1 MPRRSSVSRCVFGG
15 LERGVAY
22 GRTNGEVDFV
32 LDSLFLPFFFL
43 LFLLF
48 LFCFSTVDLGLLRP
62 PFGGHLDGRSGRFGW
77 FGDLWLDDISSIAL
91 FLSLDLG
98 LDLTRRPR

>member
-1 MPRRSSVSRCVFGG
+1 MD
-15 LERGVAY
+15 ERM
-22 GRTNGEVDFV
+22 GR
-32 LDSLFLPFFFL
+32 LISFLIPFFFLFFFL